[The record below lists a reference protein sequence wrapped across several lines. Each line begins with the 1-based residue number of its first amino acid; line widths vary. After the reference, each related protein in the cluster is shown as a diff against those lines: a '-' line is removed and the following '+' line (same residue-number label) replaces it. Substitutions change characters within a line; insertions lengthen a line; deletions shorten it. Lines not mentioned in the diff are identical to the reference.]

1 MWCRSVEEG
10 RRRVQ
15 AQLEQAQQRLSEANT
30 ARQTLESAK
39 LELELKVRERERER
53 EEGFTV

>member
-53 EEGFTV
+53 E